1 MSDCLF
7 CKIASREIPA
17 EIVYEDD
24 RLVAFRDVGPQAPTH
39 ILVIPK
45 QHVSTL
51 LDISEKTAP
60 LLGHMQTTAVEIA
73 RSEGLT
79 NGFRLVMNCL
89 AEGGQSVFH
98 IHLHLLGGRQM
109 EWPPG

>member
-1 MSDCLF
+1 MTDCLF
-7 CKIASREIPA
+7 CKIVSKEIPA
-17 EIVYEDD
+17 EILFQDD
-24 RLVAFRDVGPQAPTH
+24 RLIAFRDVTPQAPTH
-39 ILVIPK
+39 VLVIPK
-45 QHVSTL
+45 VHISTL
-51 LDISEKTAP
+51 FDLPDQSAD
-60 LLGHMQTTAVEIA
+60 LLGHMQTTATEIA
-73 RSEGLT
+73 RLEGLD